1 MLVPL
6 TSSRKCM
13 SGGGGV
19 FWGAAKFQVDV
30 KEGEGGRGSDQ
41 NV

>member
-13 SGGGGV
+13 SRGGV

-30 KEGEGGRGSDQ
+30 KEGEGGTGSDQ